1 MALRWVIPDWVIRR
15 LRNVDGLSV
24 EVDETGTLLFLS
36 VKGGKRQRFRVRCLS
51 ALSRESAETQSDLPQ
66 TGPDRL
72 LLAVPRLA
80 ADTRKILSGSGLS
93 WIESETGLCHLA
105 APGILVETVLK
116 DPGQSADPDSPRAK
130 LIDRSGLI
138 AEVIFVSFLGKEL
151 RLGTVAKQAH
161 VSTALVSRIFSR
173 LSSLKILE
181 QEGAGPYRS
190 WRLRDPGAL
199 LELWSTEERR
209 PVRITSLYVW
219 SRSPAELIGKLPGLH
234 ELKVQWAVS
243 GLCAANHYAPTLS
256 TTPDPTIWFDSS
268 RPAGEVA
275 SLLGGEIVEKGANL
289 QVWQSPANFPLYN
302 IESEIPKGHQQ
313 SLAMNSGLLN
323 VVSKPRAYVESSGLP
338 GRAPEVA
345 QNLRERILKKY
356 G

>member
-1 MALRWVIPDWVIRR
+1 MALRWLIPDWVIRR

-24 EVDETGTLLFLS
+24 QADETGTLLFLS
-36 VKGGKRQRFRVRCLS
+36 AKGGKRQRFRVRCLS
-51 ALSRESAETQSDLPQ
+51 VLSKESAEKQSETPQ
-66 TGPDRL
+66 TGPDHL

-80 ADTRKILSGSGLS
+80 PDTRNILSGSGFS
-93 WIESETGLCHLA
+93 WIESETGVCHLA

-116 DPGQSADPDSPRAK
+116 DPGQSADSDAARAK

-138 AEVIFVSFLGKEL
+138 AEVILVSFLGEEL
-151 RLGTVAKQAH
+151 RLGTVARQAH
-161 VSTALVSRIFSR
+161 VSNALVSRIFSR

-209 PVRITSLYVW
+209 PVRTTSIYVW
-219 SRSPAELIGKLPGLH
+219 SRSPAELIGKLPRLH

-243 GLCAANHYAPTLS
+243 GLCAANLYAPTLS
-256 TTPDPTIWFDSS
+256 TTPDPTIWFDASH
-268 RPAGEVA
+268 PAGEVA

-302 IESEIPKGHQQ
+302 LKPQITKGYQQ
-313 SLAMNSGLLN
+313 SLAPGSGLLN
-323 VVSKPRAYVESSGLP
+323 LVSEPRAYVESSGLP
-338 GRAPEVA
+338 GRALEVA
-345 QNLRERILKKY
+345 QNLREGILKKH